1 MKKAYLVVMV
11 CLAASGGLRVIA
23 DTHYAAQN
31 GQAPGGS
38 FNTWETAA
46 SNIQDAVNAA
56 AAGDTVMVGA
66 GRYTLPPNP
75 TNYGG
80 TNVVFAGKPL
90 ILRSSNGSP
99 ESVIIDGEGK
109 YRGIAIYAPF
119 VLAGFTISNCV
130 ATNYGGGILVVQAAG
145 TGLVSDC
152 IITDNSVGSG
162 TASQGGGVWAGYSAP
177 LNYVNIISNCAFRN
191 NRALSASGRGGGLF
205 VSTYIGCSRTTD
217 TLFENNS
224 AGSGGGID
232 FHWGG
237 QYYGKSHEVERCV
250 IRSNMAAAAY
260 GGAGLHGSTPNRIVV
275 RNCLMCN
282 NRATNA
288 SGYGGAFAH
297 EDNAVVSTQFFYNC
311 TIVSNMA
318 PAGGGGVFIRDWSSV
333 SMPCPIVEMYNTIVC
348 SNGSDNISMK
358 AIAGYSN
365 IILNSCSFP
374 SNANFRMSGTGNIT
388 NPPAFVDFTG
398 KDFRQA
404 PNSPAVN
411 SGMNQ
416 PWMEGAVDLDGRSRI
431 DRFSGRIDMGCY
443 EYMPRGIMFKVH

>member
-1 MKKAYLVVMV
+1 M
-11 CLAASGGLRVIA
+11 
-23 DTHYAAQN
+23 
-31 GQAPGGS
+31 
-38 FNTWETAA
+38 
-46 SNIQDAVNAA
+46 
-56 AAGDTVMVGA
+56 
-66 GRYTLPPNP
+66 
-75 TNYGG
+75 
-80 TNVVFAGKPL
+80 
-90 ILRSSNGSP
+90 
-99 ESVIIDGEGK
+99 
-109 YRGIAIYAPF
+109 
-119 VLAGFTISNCV
+119 
-130 ATNYGGGILVVQAAG
+130 
-145 TGLVSDC
+145 
-152 IITDNSVGSG
+152 
-162 TASQGGGVWAGYSAP
+162 
-177 LNYVNIISNCAFRN
+177 
-191 NRALSASGRGGGLF
+191 
-205 VSTYIGCSRTTD
+205 STYIGCSRTSD